1 MHTRGSDT
9 DFWNV
14 FSTMEYLSAFLNET
28 TKYCQSYL
36 PKGENNAPNF
46 SGERDYL

>member
-1 MHTRGSDT
+1 MGD
-9 DFWNV
+9 
-14 FSTMEYLSAFLNET
+14 LSAFLNET

-46 SGERDYL
+46 RGEGVGM